1 MTGGALNAAVPLMSK
16 RHRSRLRVRPDREGK
31 ARADLLRGRNL
42 GGRVA
47 FRAIAADGGVA
58 VMTPLAIT
66 SQSFQVT
73 VTGARAVTRRT
84 RQRIMTRVL
93 ES

>member
-1 MTGGALNAAVPLMSK
+1 
-16 RHRSRLRVRPDREGK
+16 
-31 ARADLLRGRNL
+31 
-42 GGRVA
+42 VA

-66 SQSFQVT
+66 SQAFQVT
-73 VTGARAVTRRT
+73 VTGARAVTGRT
-84 RQRIMTRVL
+84 RQRIVTRVL